1 METEDVKARK
11 LFADLYFVQAIAKY
25 AAIQIVRKRYKSVD
39 IQDLLCCAVELE
51 NCYS

>member
-1 METEDVKARK
+1 METDDVKARK
-11 LFADLYFVQAIAKY
+11 LLIDLYLIRGIAKY

-39 IQDLLCCAVELE
+39 IQDLLCCAAELE